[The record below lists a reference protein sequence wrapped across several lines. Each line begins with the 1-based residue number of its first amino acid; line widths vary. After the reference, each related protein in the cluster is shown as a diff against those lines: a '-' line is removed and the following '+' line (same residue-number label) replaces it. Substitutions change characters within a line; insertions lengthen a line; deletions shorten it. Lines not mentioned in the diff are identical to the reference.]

1 MHIEEQQAIVLAALQ
16 EEIQKYA
23 LWIGGAIQVI
33 HQEGI
38 SNYPIVIAHKE
49 TQLGLGVP
57 IIDRESNESL
67 WSFAATTLE
76 ELVQRGVWAM
86 ERVDSFRNLYKEKT
100 NSICV
105 FILTKNQSQC
115 VFLPFVMNN

>member
-1 MHIEEQQAIVLAALQ
+1 MDIEEQQAIILAALQ

-33 HQEGI
+33 RQEGI
-38 SNYPIVIAHKE
+38 SNYPIVVAHKE
-49 TQLGLGVP
+49 AQLGLGVP
-57 IIDRESNESL
+57 IVNHTLNESM

-76 ELVQRGVWAM
+76 ELVQRGVWEM
-86 ERVDSFRNLYKEKT
+86 ERVDSFRKLYNDKI

-105 FILTKNQSQC
+105 FILTTNQSQC